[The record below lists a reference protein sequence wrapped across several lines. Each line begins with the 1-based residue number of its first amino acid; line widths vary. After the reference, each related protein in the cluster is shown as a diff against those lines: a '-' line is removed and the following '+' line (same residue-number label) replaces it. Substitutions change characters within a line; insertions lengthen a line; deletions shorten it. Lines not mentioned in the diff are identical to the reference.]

1 MRMRRLPPLYESPTR
16 SLYASHRTIAITERL
31 NLTSEDYVPTI
42 SIIIPAYNAEPY
54 LADCLESV
62 LSQSF
67 ADIEVII
74 VDDCSTDKT
83 VDVASEFVGRDSR
96 IRLIRHEVN
105 KGTIA
110 ARKTGTLASTG
121 DYVLYL
127 DPDDSYVDDCL
138 SRLMDE
144 QRRSPTQILHFGVD
158 VRADADVLPSTTEG
172 MASFMNPRVRELLGA
187 DILATAFSDDGFD
200 WNVAHKMFQGA
211 LAREAMKT
219 IEDVRLTCSEDAY
232 AFFVTAA
239 MADSYRAIGDSPW
252 YIYNLG
258 RGFTKDGAISRKT
271 FADIVRQDALAYD
284 CIVRFANQRKGT
296 VTDSTYRNALDKAQR
311 DVAHRLLDHTCNEW
325 QDHLP
330 ADDKLQA
337 IPLLRESW
345 DDTALASE
353 LYRFLRDRAYAAL
366 QQVKSTDENISKPC
380 QQEIRLLQHAIA
392 QVQVDVTSPY
402 YTNMDAMKGAA
413 LNHLEEAEGMDRMR
427 RWGKSP
433 VRLFVTTHKPV
444 DMPKGDII
452 QMVQVGNGLRNNRFP
467 FTYHD
472 DDGEN
477 ISEKNPM
484 YCELT
489 TQYWAWKNI
498 DAEYYGFCHY
508 RRYFDFS
515 EVEHEENDY
524 GEVIDDYIDDAAVRK
539 YKLDDAS
546 ISAVVYGYDIIT
558 TGIKDLREVIDGHG
572 TPKKLYAAAP
582 YLKFKD
588 LRRIY
593 DILCARHPDYKQD
606 ADEFLDGNFSCFCN
620 MYIMRKE
627 QFFAYCEWMF
637 PLLEEFERTT
647 DMSLYSKEAL
657 RTPGHLSERLFNIW
671 LMHQKRV
678 NPGLKTKELQCVH
691 FTNPDKS
698 YPQQP
703 LNMEETGFERTDIV
717 PVVFAADNN
726 YVAQLTTTIYS
737 AMKNASADRYYDVTV
752 LQKDIAWENQETMRK
767 FFAQFRNMNLRFVN
781 VNREIAGYSLDTNNE
796 HISIETYYRFLIQQ
810 VLPFYG
816 KVLYLD
822 ADLVVNGDIAK
833 LYDTELGDNLLAA
846 CHDVDYLGNLNINDG
861 IRMRYTREV
870 LGMKDPYSYFQA
882 GVLVLNTKAMREH
895 YTIQQ
900 WLEYASNPEFIY
912 NDQDVLNA
920 HCEGK
925 VTYLDWEWNVVHDC
939 AGRVGNVFSF
949 APNDAY
955 DAYIASRSHPK
966 IIHYAGFEKPWK
978 KPDCD
983 FADVYW
989 DYARE
994 TPFYERLLKQI
1005 AGEPVIVHDA
1015 PKPLHERAV
1024 GEDSGLRKYVDP
1036 IAPIGTARREVLKSL
1051 MRMARGRK

>member
-1 MRMRRLPPLYESPTR
+1 MP
-16 SLYASHRTIAITERL
+16 A
-31 NLTSEDYVPTI
+31 I
-42 SIIIPAYNAEPY
+42 SIVIPAYNAEPY

-74 VDDCSTDKT
+74 VDDCSKDNTIDIAHEFEHKDKR
-83 VDVASEFVGRDSR
+83 V
-96 IRLIRHEVN
+96 RLIRHETN
-105 KGTIA
+105 EGTLR
-110 ARKTGTLASTG
+110 ARKTGTLASSG
-121 DYVLYL
+121 SYVLYL
-127 DPDDSYVDDCL
+127 DPDDSYVDGCFA
-138 SRLMDE
+138 RLMEE
-144 QRRSPTQILHFGVD
+144 QKRSPAQILHFGVAINATDD
-158 VRADADVLPSTTEG
+158 VPVSTAEG
-172 MASFMNPRVRELLGA
+172 MSSFMNPSTRELTGA

-200 WNVAHKMFQGA
+200 WNVAHKMFDGT
-211 LAREAMKT
+211 LMREAMSRV
-219 IEDVRLTCSEDAY
+219 EDVRLTRSEDAY
-232 AFFVTAA
+232 AFFVAA
-239 MADSYRAIGDSPW
+239 ALAESYRSIGDSPW

-258 RGFTKDGAISRKT
+258 RGLTKDSAISLRDFT
-271 FADIVRQDALAYD
+271 DIARQNILAYG
-284 CIVRFANQRKGT
+284 CIARFAKNRKE
-296 VTDSTYRNALDKAQR
+296 STNDAGYQSALDIAQR
-311 DVAHRLLDHTCNEW
+311 DVANKLLDHTCNEW
-325 QDHLP
+325 QDHLVSSEKIP
-330 ADDKLQA
+330 AIA
-337 IPLLRESW
+337 LLKKDW
-345 DDTALASE
+345 DNTALASE
-353 LYRFLRDRAYAAL
+353 LYRFLRDKAYAFL
-366 QQVKSTDENISKPC
+366 QQARQEEDMSSESLH
-380 QQEIRLLQHAIA
+380 QEIDILQKAIA
-392 QVQVDVTSPY
+392 HLQIDITSPY
-402 YTNMDAMKGAA
+402 YPKYDAMKGTA
-413 LNHLEEAEGMDRMR
+413 LNHLEEAEGIEKMH
-427 RWGKSP
+427 RWEKSP
-433 VRLFVTTHKPV
+433 IRLFVTSHKPV
-444 DMPKGDII
+444 DMPEGDII
-452 QMVQVGNGLRNNRFP
+452 QMVQVGNGLKNGRFP

-515 EVEHEENDY
+515 DIEHEENDY
-524 GEVIDDYIDDAAVRK
+524 GEIIDDYIDDAAIK
-539 YKLDDAS
+539 EYKLDDSS
-546 ISAVVYGYDIIT
+546 ITKTVRGYDIIT

-588 LRRIY
+588 LRHVY
-593 DILCARHPDYKQD
+593 DILCVMHPDYKQD
-606 ADEFLDGNFSCFCN
+606 ADAFLDGNFSCFCN

-637 PLLEEFERTT
+637 PLLEKFEKTT

-678 NPGLKTKELQCVH
+678 NSGLKTKELQCVH
-691 FTNPDKS
+691 FTDPDKS
-698 YPQQP
+698 YSEQP
-703 LNMEETGFERTDIV
+703 VNMEGTSFERTDIV

-752 LQKDIAWENQETMRK
+752 LQKDIAWVNQESMRK
-767 FFAQFRNMNLRFVN
+767 FFARFKNMNLRFVN
-781 VNREIAGYSLDTNNE
+781 VNREIAGYKLDTNNE

-822 ADLVVNGDIAK
+822 ADLVVNGDISE

-861 IRMRYTREV
+861 IRMKYTRQV

-939 AGRVGNVFSF
+939 AGRVANVFSF
-949 APNDAY
+949 APNYAY
-955 DAYIASRSHPK
+955 DAYIASRANPR

-1005 AGEPVIVHDA
+1005 AGEKTVTVIHEV
-1015 PKPLHERAV
+1015 PKPMHERAV
-1024 GEDSGLRKYVDP
+1024 GEDSGLRKFVDP
-1036 IAPIGTARREVLKSL
+1036 VAPIGTARREVLKSL
-1051 MRMARGRK
+1051 MRMARGRQ